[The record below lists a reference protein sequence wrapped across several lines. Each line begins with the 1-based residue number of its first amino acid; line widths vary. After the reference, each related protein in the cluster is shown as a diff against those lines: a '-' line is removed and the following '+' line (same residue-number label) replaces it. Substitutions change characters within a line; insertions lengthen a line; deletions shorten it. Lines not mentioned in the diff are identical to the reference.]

1 VFLSGAGKSVHR
13 ADLTP
18 LDQPQDG
25 FAGRTFEQANIVSPR
40 DRLDAHQN
48 PLAITFPALRRR
60 LHDEISIARR
70 RPRPYG
76 SRGREGLIFRAVG
89 SRTGRPGFG
98 IFKSARRLPE
108 RDHPM
113 TGDEVA
119 GYAFG

>member
-1 VFLSGAGKSVHR
+1 VHR

-18 LDQPQDG
+18 LDQPQDR
-25 FAGRTFEQANIVSPR
+25 FAGGTFEQANVVSLR

-60 LHDEISIARR
+60 LHDEISLARR

-76 SRGREGLIFRAVG
+76 SRGREGLDHGQVV
-89 SRTGRPGFG
+89 PD
-98 IFKSARRLPE
+98 SAFSNQCADWRSVTHR
-108 RDHPM
+108 M